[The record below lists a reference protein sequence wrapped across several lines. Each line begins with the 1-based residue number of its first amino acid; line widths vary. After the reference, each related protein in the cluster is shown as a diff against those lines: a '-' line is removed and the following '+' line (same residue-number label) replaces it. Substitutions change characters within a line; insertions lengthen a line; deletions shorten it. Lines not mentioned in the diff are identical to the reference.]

1 METIETQISQTQPE
15 FAGFWLRV
23 AAYIIDYFVL
33 GSVIAALMVFIG
45 LAMGLSTT
53 IFYDMENQ
61 ANQVVIFTLSVILGI
76 MSLTASWLY
85 YAVLESG
92 SYQGTLGK
100 MLLNLKV
107 TDLVGER
114 ISFTRATGRFFGK
127 FLSSFII
134 YIGYIMIGLTE
145 KKQGLHD
152 ILAGCLVV
160 RK

>member
-1 METIETQISQTQPE
+1 M
-15 FAGFWLRV
+15 L
-23 AAYIIDYFVL
+23 
-33 GSVIAALMVFIG
+33 G
-45 LAMGLSTT
+45 LA
-53 IFYDMENQ
+53 
-61 ANQVVIFTLSVILGI
+61 
-76 MSLTASWLY
+76 ASWLY

-107 TDLVGER
+107 TDLEGEQ
-114 ISFTRATGRFFGK
+114 ISFSRATGRFFGK

>member
-1 METIETQISQTQPE
+1 METIETPNTPTQPE
-15 FAGFWLRV
+15 YAGFWLRL

-33 GSVIAALMVFIG
+33 GFVIGTMVIFVG
-45 LAMGLSTT
+45 LAMGLSTA
-53 IFYDMENQ
+53 IFYDMEDT
-61 ANQVVIFTLSVILGI
+61 ANQMVVITLSIIFGI
-76 MSLTASWLY
+76 VSFAASWLY

-100 MLLNLKV
+100 MVINLKV
-107 TDLVGER
+107 TDIEGER
-114 ISFTRATGRFFGK
+114 ISFARASGRFFGK
-127 FLSSFII
+127 ILSSFVI
-134 YIGYIMIGLTE
+134 YIGYIMIGITE

>member
-1 METIETQISQTQPE
+1 METAETPNTPTQPE
-15 FAGFWLRV
+15 YAGFWLRL
-23 AAYIIDYFVL
+23 AAYIIDYFIL
-33 GSVIAALMVFIG
+33 GSVLASLMVFIG

-53 IFYDMENQ
+53 IFYDMEEQ
-61 ANQVVIFTLSVILGI
+61 ANQMVIITLSVILGI
-76 MSLTASWLY
+76 MGFSASWLY

-107 TDLVGER
+107 TDLEGSR
-114 ISFTRATGRFFGK
+114 ISFARATGRFFGK
-127 FLSSFII
+127 FISSFIL
-134 YIGYIMIGLTE
+134 YIGYIMIGFTE
-145 KKQGLHD
+145 KQQGLHD

>member
-1 METIETQISQTQPE
+1 METIEIQNSQTQPE

-53 IFYDMENQ
+53 IFYDMEDQ

>member
-53 IFYDMENQ
+53 IFYDMEDQ

>member
-1 METIETQISQTQPE
+1 METIETQNSQTQPE

-53 IFYDMENQ
+53 IFYDMEDQ

>member
-1 METIETQISQTQPE
+1 METIETQNPQTQPE

-33 GSVIAALMVFIG
+33 GSVLAALMVFIG
-45 LAMGLSTT
+45 LAMGLTT
-53 IFYDMENQ
+53 AIFYDMEDQ
-61 ANQVVIFTLSVILGI
+61 ANQVVIVTLSAILGI
-76 MSLTASWLY
+76 MGLAASWLY

-107 TDLVGER
+107 TDLEGEQ
-114 ISFTRATGRFFGK
+114 ISFSRATGRFFGK

>member
-1 METIETQISQTQPE
+1 M
-15 FAGFWLRV
+15 FAL
-23 AAYIIDYFVL
+23 L
-33 GSVIAALMVFIG
+33 G
-45 LAMGLSTT
+45 LA
-53 IFYDMENQ
+53 
-61 ANQVVIFTLSVILGI
+61 
-76 MSLTASWLY
+76 ASWLY

-107 TDLVGER
+107 TDLEGEQ
-114 ISFTRATGRFFGK
+114 ISFSRATGRFFGK

>member
-1 METIETQISQTQPE
+1 METIETQNPQTQPK

-33 GSVIAALMVFIG
+33 GSVLAALMVFIG
-45 LAMGLSTT
+45 LAMGLSTA
-53 IFYDMENQ
+53 IFYDMEDQ
-61 ANQVVIFTLSVILGI
+61 ANQVVIVTLSAILGI
-76 MSLTASWLY
+76 MGLAASWLY

-107 TDLVGER
+107 TDLEGEQ
-114 ISFTRATGRFFGK
+114 ISFSRATGRFFGK